1 MFLIDFSDHRVIALT
16 VCLSIAT
23 FSFIVILIRFIV
35 HNKKHK
41 DDDISNKE

>member
-16 VCLSIAT
+16 VCLVIIIISLIT
-23 FSFIVILIRFIV
+23 ILIRYIV

-41 DDDISNKE
+41 DDDIGNKE